1 MSSDRRVDAHAL
13 REFVVAL
20 FEARGLSREMSQVV
34 GGGFLEAELLGFRS
48 HGVIKVVNNLKW
60 LAGGETQADAEPVV
74 IQERPAVAN
83 WDAQALPGHWAM
95 HQALQYAIP
104 RARELGAFTMTLQR
118 CQHVACLASTL
129 LPAIEARMIVQ
140 MMVSSPDEAFVSP
153 FGGSERLFS
162 NNPIALTAPGPG
174 YPERSAWPVL
184 FDVSMAI
191 TAGSQVARTARLG
204 QRLAEPALKT
214 RTGEVTDDPRALG
227 QGGSVMPVG
236 GVGHGHKGHAMT
248 VMTEV
253 LTQALAGYGRSESRP
268 ESELNSVYL
277 QVLDP
282 AAFCPADAYDRE
294 ICCLVERVQGSRP
307 DNPDRPVRV
316 PGQNA
321 WSTRTRQLREGVDLD
336 PGVLAAL
343 EPFADEAGLALPEQG

>member
-1 MSSDRRVDAHAL
+1 
-13 REFVVAL
+13 
-20 FEARGLSREMSQVV
+20 
-34 GGGFLEAELLGFRS
+34 
-48 HGVIKVVNNLKW
+48 
-60 LAGGETQADAEPVV
+60 
-74 IQERPAVAN
+74 
-83 WDAQALPGHWAM
+83 
-95 HQALQYAIP
+95 
-104 RARELGAFTMTLQR
+104 
-118 CQHVACLASTL
+118 
-129 LPAIEARMIVQ
+129 
-140 MMVSSPDEAFVSP
+140 
-153 FGGSERLFS
+153 
-162 NNPIALTAPGPG
+162 
-174 YPERSAWPVL
+174 
-184 FDVSMAI
+184 
-191 TAGSQVARTARLG
+191 
-204 QRLAEPALKT
+204 
-214 RTGEVTDDPRALG
+214 
-227 QGGSVMPVG
+227 MPVG

-248 VMTEV
+248 LMTEL

-294 ICCLVERVQGSRP
+294 ICCLVERVQSSRP